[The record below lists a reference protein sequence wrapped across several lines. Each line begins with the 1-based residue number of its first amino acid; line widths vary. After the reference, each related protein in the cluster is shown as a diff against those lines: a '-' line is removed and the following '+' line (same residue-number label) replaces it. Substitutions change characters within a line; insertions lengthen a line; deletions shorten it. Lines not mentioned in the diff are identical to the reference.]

1 MVQRSFEHETGFVSW
16 ETKETMLPPSTNYLH
31 IEGNVFFS
39 FFFSI
44 FNAFHDIWSLVL
56 FLIHLDFLFCS
67 FLYKTVSLQ
76 QNTHKKCFVRLSW
89 SFFGSFILLDVFTP
103 HEGSARGA
111 N

>member
-31 IEGNVFFS
+31 IEGIFFLAFSMLSMIFGHISFVLDSSRLSVLFFS
-39 FFFSI
+39 VQKCHC
-44 FNAFHDIWSLVL
+44 N
-56 FLIHLDFLFCS
+56 
-67 FLYKTVSLQ
+67 K
-76 QNTHKKCFVRLSW
+76 THKKCFVRLSW

-103 HEGSARGA
+103 HEGSAHGA